1 MKDKVQP
8 IKIVE
13 IDEHENGSATVQIE
27 CSPEVFGQI
36 FSLGFV
42 ELIKK
47 GMKADD

>member
-1 MKDKVQP
+1 MKDVVQP

-13 IDEHENGSATVQIE
+13 IEEHEDGSATVQID

-47 GMKADD
+47 GLKADD